1 MTAVKERDLAI
12 LRAIQD
18 GLPLVPRPY
27 EAIGAVL
34 GMEEAEVIAR
44 LERMRREG
52 TIKRFGLIV
61 RHRRLGYTANAMVVW
76 DIPDDRV
83 DEIAVR
89 LARHE
94 PVTLCYRRPRRL
106 PDWPYNL
113 FCMIHG
119 RSREEVHD
127 IIGRI
132 VAAEGLES
140 VDRAV
145 LFSWRCFKQCGAR
158 FGAPAGSDPAAKV
171 RVA

>member
-1 MTAVKERDLAI
+1 MTAVNERDLAI
-12 LRAIQD
+12 LGAIQD

-27 EAIGAVL
+27 KAIGAVL
-34 GMEEAEVIAR
+34 GMEEVEVIAR
-44 LERMRREG
+44 LKRMRREG

-76 DIPDDRV
+76 DIPNDRV
-83 DEIAVR
+83 DEVAAR
-89 LARHE
+89 LARHQ

-119 RSREEVHD
+119 RSRDEVHGV
-127 IIGRI
+127 ISHI
-132 VAAEGLES
+132 VAVEGLES

-158 FGAPAGSDPAAKV
+158 FGVPADGGQQKKA